1 VLSFTSFYVSHQK
14 FLPRFCFSTTV
25 FDNLL
30 VLSYFARGVLMF
42 TECFLG
48 LEPPKKGG
56 HERVLPE
63 ELEELN
69 LDPTVLSGQAIQ
81 IPIPPEFLSEDGS
94 SERPLQLT
102 MSQIFD
108 LLLVNY
114 EAIVIAVYR
123 DGLDELPYVAIP
135 AAEDEINQNDK
146 LYVVAPPH
154 QIEKLLR
161 NLER

>member
-1 VLSFTSFYVSHQK
+1 
-14 FLPRFCFSTTV
+14 
-25 FDNLL
+25 
-30 VLSYFARGVLMF
+30 MF

-94 SERPLQLT
+94 DGEGGDDDGGWPSL
-102 MSQIFD
+102 MS
-108 LLLVNY
+108 
-114 EAIVIAVYR
+114 
-123 DGLDELPYVAIP
+123 G
-135 AAEDEINQNDK
+135 
-146 LYVVAPPH
+146 PP
-154 QIEKLLR
+154 
-161 NLER
+161 